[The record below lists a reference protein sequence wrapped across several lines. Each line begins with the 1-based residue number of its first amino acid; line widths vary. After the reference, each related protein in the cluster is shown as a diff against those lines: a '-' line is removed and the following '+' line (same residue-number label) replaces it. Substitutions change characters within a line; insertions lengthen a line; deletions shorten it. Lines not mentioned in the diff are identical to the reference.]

1 MDTLTAAV
9 KIALA
14 NTFIMYYKAHSYH
27 WNVEGFA
34 FGPYHD
40 FFAGIY
46 EDLYGAVDPLAE
58 HLRKLD
64 TYAPVS
70 LMELY
75 GYKTITEDVTKPATI
90 HNMLNNLLAANTET
104 YKGLSTVFDT
114 ATSAKM
120 QGLANYAADR
130 MDAHKKIEWQ
140 IKASLQNLGE

>member
-9 KIALA
+9 KISLA
-14 NTFIMYYKAHSYH
+14 NTFIMYFKTHSYH
-27 WNVEGFA
+27 WNVEGFS

-46 EDLYGAVDPLAE
+46 EDLYGAIDPLAE

-64 TYAPVS
+64 SYAPVS

-75 GYKTITEDVTKPATI
+75 GYKTVTEDAAKPATI
-90 HNMLNNLLAANTET
+90 HDMLNNLLVANTET
-104 YKGLSTVFDT
+104 SKGLSTVFDI

-120 QGLANYAADR
+120 QGLANFAADR

-140 IKASLQNLGE
+140 IKASLKNLGE